1 MKFPEWTEEDTETV
15 KAGCLFYIGL
25 PFIIFFVLIFLGS
38 IAQTIEYIYHL
49 FVH

>member
-1 MKFPEWTEEDTETV
+1 MKFLEWTEEDTKTV
-15 KAGCLFYIGL
+15 KVGCLVYVVL
-25 PFIIFFVLIFLGS
+25 PCIIFLTVIFLGS